1 MKAIVVH
8 GMGRSPLSQLLLA
21 KRLRSFGIGV
31 DLFGY
36 STLRPF
42 TVSLNRLVQRILAL
56 DEPYILVGHS
66 LGCVLIRAALPR
78 LTKGRPSACFFLA
91 PPNRVPRA
99 ARVFGR
105 NCLSQLLTGGSATL
119 LSDDDF
125 MARLPVPECP
135 VRVYAGTAGY
145 TGWLSPF
152 HDEPNDGVLTV
163 SETVL
168 SASNVPMLVPALH
181 TFIMNSAV
189 VARDIA
195 STVASLGGQTP
206 LTGSA
211 SRTPRR
217 PARRPA

>member
-21 KRLRSFGIGV
+21 KRLRSFGISV

-36 STLRPF
+36 STFRPF
-42 TVSLNRLVQRILAL
+42 TVSLNRLVTRVLAL
-56 DEPYILVGHS
+56 DEPFILVGHS

-78 LTKGRPSACFFLA
+78 LTKVRPSACFFLA

-99 ARVFGR
+99 ARLLGR
-105 NCLSQLLTGGSATL
+105 NRLSQLLTGGSGRL

-125 MARLPVPECP
+125 MAALPVPECP

-145 TGWLSPF
+145 TGRLSPF
-152 HDEPNDGVLTV
+152 HDEPNDGVLAV

-168 SASNVPMLVPALH
+168 SPSNAPVLVPVLH
-181 TFIMNSAV
+181 TFIMNSKV

-195 STVASLGGQTP
+195 STVASLTEP
-206 LTGSA
+206 A
-211 SRTPRR
+211 SRTPRHPVR
-217 PARRPA
+217 TPA